1 MAQLHVYSFGAAQY
15 HRPAKRG
22 RTHVSTDLHLLVHQG
37 YACGKSPAGPS
48 QWRSPAS
55 HFEIVQENDPP
66 GRCFLSFGSGLR
78 VSLLK
83 VDQELSGGIGSPG
96 SNISSLTLPS
106 SDSQTSGKEAC
117 ATTFP
122 SGRAVIPARD
132 TMASKDSLAD
142 LSIVFCFLMACGG
155 HVHST
160 RGFLAVRQPQRYP
173 GKARGDPNGHF
184 SGVALEG
191 WKLPASRTMTN
202 ADTRNFLLDPPI
214 DPGCSRIL
222 RDHPSRPN
230 IEEPAWSRELDGQA
244 ERLGAPC
251 RRCLAAK
258 CPMDSEAQAPWAL
271 KRSLLTASEY
281 SQAFIS
287 GVSL

>member
-1 MAQLHVYSFGAAQY
+1 MSIPPEAFWPFGNPSDTPVKHVET
-15 HRPAKRG
+15 
-22 RTHVSTDLHLLVHQG
+22 RTDI
-37 YACGKSPAGPS
+37 S
-48 QWRSPAS
+48 Q
-55 HFEIVQENDPP
+55 V
-66 GRCFLSFGSGLR
+66 LR
-78 VSLLK
+78 
-83 VDQELSGGIGSPG
+83 
-96 SNISSLTLPS
+96 
-106 SDSQTSGKEAC
+106 
-117 ATTFP
+117 
-122 SGRAVIPARD
+122 
-132 TMASKDSLAD
+132 
-142 LSIVFCFLMACGG
+142 
-155 HVHST
+155 
-160 RGFLAVRQPQRYP
+160 
-173 GKARGDPNGHF
+173 
-184 SGVALEG
+184 

>member
-1 MAQLHVYSFGAAQY
+1 MRKDS
-15 HRPAKRG
+15 G
-22 RTHVSTDLHLLVHQG
+22 RL
-37 YACGKSPAGPS
+37 PPS

-55 HFEIVQENDPP
+55 HFEIVQEDDPP
-66 GRCFLSFGSGLR
+66 GRGFLSFGSGLR

-132 TMASKDSLAD
+132 AMASKDSLAD
-142 LSIVFCFLMACGG
+142 LSIAFCFLMARGG

-173 GKARGDPNGHF
+173 GKARGYPNGHF
-184 SGVALEG
+184 SGVALEATCQ
-191 WKLPASRTMTN
+191 PRM
-202 ADTRNFLLDPPI
+202 PI
-214 DPGCSRIL
+214 PGISCLIL
-222 RDHPSRPN
+222 RLTPVAAGSCATIRQDPTLRNRHGAVNLTVRQSGWARHADAAWRPN
-230 IEEPAWSRELDGQA
+230 ALWIPRRK
-244 ERLGAPC
+244 RLG
-251 RRCLAAK
+251 
-258 CPMDSEAQAPWAL
+258 
-271 KRSLLTASEY
+271 RS
-281 SQAFIS
+281 S
-287 GVSL
+287 GPF